1 LANADRRKAE
11 LLTTLDGRGAF
22 EDLMAIHEE
31 FAATTNRGEILRTKL
46 QNANILENKTAQ
58 TKRDSAD
65 LEIRLQQDHERN
77 ENAIKYATVKVDHAI
92 AELYDD
98 RTGNLVIAATKNGPQ
113 IDIAIQGDGNLGG
126 IDMMKIF
133 CFDSM
138 LFEAVSDR
146 LGGPRFFVHDSP
158 LFDGVDARQVHAA
171 ILFGE
176 RTANAHSGQY
186 VIAMNSDELE
196 ASGAASEPTVIE
208 RILPVRLTDDEHGG
222 LFGFRFD

>member
-1 LANADRRKAE
+1 MGATGKKAWV
-11 LLTTLDGRGAF
+11 DGAA
-22 EDLMAIHEE
+22 LMACRARWRTRCL
-31 FAATTNRGEILRTKL
+31 AAQRQGPRAVARERGL
-46 QNANILENKTAQ
+46 
-58 TKRDSAD
+58 
-65 LEIRLQQDHERN
+65 
-77 ENAIKYATVKVDHAI
+77 I

-138 LFEAVSDR
+138 LFEAISDR
-146 LGGPRFFVHDSP
+146 LGGPRFFVHDSH

-171 ILFGE
+171 ILFGA

-196 ASGAASEPTVIE
+196 ASGAASEPTVVE
-208 RILPVRLTDDEHGG
+208 SILPVRLTDDEHGG

>member
-1 LANADRRKAE
+1 
-11 LLTTLDGRGAF
+11 
-22 EDLMAIHEE
+22 
-31 FAATTNRGEILRTKL
+31 
-46 QNANILENKTAQ
+46 
-58 TKRDSAD
+58 
-65 LEIRLQQDHERN
+65 
-77 ENAIKYATVKVDHAI
+77 
-92 AELYDD
+92 
-98 RTGNLVIAATKNGPQ
+98 
-113 IDIAIQGDGNLGG
+113 
-126 IDMMKIF
+126 
-133 CFDSM
+133 